1 MGFLLAQGNPAQAA
15 DGGELM
21 QGNGVFSRSA
31 LRAALLTF
39 GGSAPR
45 RSRLPSAP
53 TEAAAQTILSRL
65 LTLQE
70 GAVLERFAPL
80 SASRGWRTGK
90 YPERLF

>member
-1 MGFLLAQGNPAQAA
+1 MVFLLAQGNPAQAA
-15 DGGELM
+15 DGGEIM

-39 GGSAPR
+39 GGSAPA
-45 RSRLPSAP
+45 LAAPSAP
-53 TEAAAQTILSRL
+53 TEAAARTILSRL
-65 LTLQE
+65 LTLHE
-70 GAVLERFAPL
+70 GAGLERFAPL

>member
-1 MGFLLAQGNPAQAA
+1 
-15 DGGELM
+15 M

-39 GGSAPR
+39 GGSAPA
-45 RSRLPSAP
+45 LAAPSAP
-53 TEAAAQTILSRL
+53 TDAARTILSRL

>member
-1 MGFLLAQGNPAQAA
+1 
-15 DGGELM
+15 M

-39 GGSAPR
+39 GGSAPV
-45 RSRLPSAP
+45 LAAPSAP
-53 TEAAAQTILSRL
+53 TDAARTILSRL

>member
-1 MGFLLAQGNPAQAA
+1 
-15 DGGELM
+15 M

-39 GGSAPR
+39 GGSAPA
-45 RSRLPSAP
+45 LAAPSAP
-53 TEAAAQTILSRL
+53 ADAARTILSRL

>member
-1 MGFLLAQGNPAQAA
+1 
-15 DGGELM
+15 M

-31 LRAALLTF
+31 LRAALPTALALLTF
-39 GGSAPR
+39 GGSAPA
-45 RSRLPSAP
+45 LAAPSAL
-53 TEAAAQTILSRL
+53 TEDAARTILSRL

-80 SASRGWRTGK
+80 SASQGWRTGK